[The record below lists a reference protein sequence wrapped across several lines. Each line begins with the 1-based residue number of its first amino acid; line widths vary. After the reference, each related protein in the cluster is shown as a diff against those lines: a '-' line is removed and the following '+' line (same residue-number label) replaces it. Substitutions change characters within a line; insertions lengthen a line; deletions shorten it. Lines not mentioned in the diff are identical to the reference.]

1 MVSAWGWEVVSW
13 ATGVIG
19 RENIFEEWECKD
31 RCGSSED
38 KDGTVV
44 DSIKPGHANE
54 TVRDHHPVAF
64 MNIWA
69 EQRLQLAFLLLLLS
83 SFSKSMGWNFGSA
96 EQNASHWQETKN
108 MQLTKFFDLKPHF
121 YGGCVR
127 FAWVVNLSPW
137 WYFGKLRVNQLRF
150 RHLPHPG
157 CEGLQSFLFDSRHL
171 IFVSLSLSLRLAR
184 YPTLPTVLENGMRIW
199 ATRTILS
206 RLTGSKTKNLKSVKV

>member
-1 MVSAWGWEVVSW
+1 
-13 ATGVIG
+13 
-19 RENIFEEWECKD
+19 
-31 RCGSSED
+31 
-38 KDGTVV
+38 
-44 DSIKPGHANE
+44 
-54 TVRDHHPVAF
+54 
-64 MNIWA
+64 
-69 EQRLQLAFLLLLLS
+69 
-83 SFSKSMGWNFGSA
+83 MGFFIIIIV
-96 EQNASHWQETKN
+96 
-108 MQLTKFFDLKPHF
+108 KFFKE
-121 YGGCVR
+121 YGMKFWFRGTKCLPLARNKKHAAHKVLWLEATFLRGCVR